1 MKFCG
6 KCGAPCDDAYKHCP
20 ECGSPLSDNE
30 TIKNNSSASE
40 DPSTAGESNSK
51 FDNPFMTAYTAPED
65 ASTNIDSPEAQH
77 DEETTDAQNNN
88 IANEKEGAQ
97 EADKPKSEKIEEAST
112 NASTEH
118 CSFQSDEQLGENTK
132 ETSSTVDTENA
143 NSHSDNQTSE
153 NTYTYSYSDNS
164 AQTDNTNE
172 NTYNYTH
179 SANEKETTFDNN
191 GYTNNYNT
199 GNNYTGNNAYSTNNA
214 YGNAGY
220 NNNFQPNSIITPR
233 NIPLCVIL
241 SIVTCGIYGIYWM
254 IKLNDEINA
263 LAGEPYATSGGMVFL
278 LSVVTC
284 NIYNLYWMYKM
295 GERTDR
301 INGIQGNSNILYLV
315 IGIFGFGIVNY
326 CLMQDAINKRMR
338 GM

>member
-20 ECGSPLSDNE
+20 ECGAPLSDGE
-30 TIKNNSSASE
+30 TNADLIDHTTDSTNNAE
-40 DPSTAGESNSK
+40 QTDTGNSNHMHE
-51 FDNPFMTAYTAPED
+51 NPFITAYTAPED
-65 ASTNIDSPEAQH
+65 ASADSPSDTNTSENA
-77 DEETTDAQNNN
+77 
-88 IANEKEGAQ
+88 EG
-97 EADKPKSEKIEEAST
+97 
-112 NASTEH
+112 
-118 CSFQSDEQLGENTK
+118 
-132 ETSSTVDTENA
+132 TSSNAATENA
-143 NSHSDNQTSE
+143 TSHSDEHASE
-153 NTYTYSYSDNS
+153 NTYTYSYSDTS
-164 AQTDNTNE
+164 SQTDNTTENE
-172 NTYNYTH
+172 NAYSYTH
-179 SANEKETTFDNN
+179 SSNEKETTFDNN

-199 GNNYTGNNAYSTNNA
+199 DNNYNTNNNYTGNNAYNANNT
-214 YGNAGY
+214 YGNTGY
-220 NNNFQPNSIITPR
+220 NNNFQQNSVITPR

-278 LSVVTC
+278 LSIVTC

-301 INGIQGNSNILYLV
+301 INRIQGNSNILYLV
-315 IGIFGFGIVNY
+315 IGILGFGIVNY
-326 CLMQDAINKRMR
+326 CLMQDAINKQVR

>member
-1 MKFCG
+1 MKLCG

-20 ECGSPLSDNE
+20 ECGAPLSDGEINADLNDQ
-30 TIKNNSSASE
+30 TTDSTNNTNNAE
-40 DPSTAGESNSK
+40 QTDTSNGNRMH
-51 FDNPFMTAYTAPED
+51 DNPFMTAYTAPED
-65 ASTNIDSPEAQH
+65 ASEQTAEDVSADSPS
-77 DEETTDAQNNN
+77 
-88 IANEKEGAQ
+88 
-97 EADKPKSEKIEEAST
+97 DK
-112 NASTEH
+112 
-118 CSFQSDEQLGENTK
+118 
-132 ETSSTVDTENA
+132 
-143 NSHSDNQTSE
+143 QTGE
-153 NTYTYSYSDNS
+153 NTYTYSCSDTS
-164 AQTDNTNE
+164 SQADNTNE
-172 NTYNYTH
+172 NENAYSYTH

-199 GNNYTGNNAYSTNNA
+199 GNNYAGNNAYNSNNTS
-214 YGNAGY
+214 GNAGY
-220 NNNFQPNSIITPR
+220 NNNFQQNSVITPR

-295 GERTDR
+295 GERSDR

-326 CLMQDAINKRMR
+326 CLMQDTINKRIR

>member
-20 ECGSPLSDNE
+20 ECGAPLSDSE
-30 TIKNNSSASE
+30 TNADLNDHTTDSSNNAE
-40 DPSTAGESNSK
+40 QTDTGNSNHMHE
-51 FDNPFMTAYTAPED
+51 NPFMTAYTAPED
-65 ASTNIDSPEAQH
+65 
-77 DEETTDAQNNN
+77 
-88 IANEKEGAQ
+88 
-97 EADKPKSEKIEEAST
+97 
-112 NASTEH
+112 
-118 CSFQSDEQLGENTK
+118 
-132 ETSSTVDTENA
+132 TSS
-143 NSHSDNQTSE
+143 
-153 NTYTYSYSDNS
+153 
-164 AQTDNTNE
+164 QTDNTTENE
-172 NTYNYTH
+172 NAYSYTH

-199 GNNYTGNNAYSTNNA
+199 DNNYNTNNNYTGNNAYNANNT
-214 YGNAGY
+214 YGNTGY
-220 NNNFQPNSIITPR
+220 NNNFQQNSVITPR

-278 LSVVTC
+278 LSIVTC

-301 INGIQGNSNILYLV
+301 INRIQGNSNILYLV
-315 IGIFGFGIVNY
+315 IGILGFGIVNY
-326 CLMQDAINKRMR
+326 CLMQDAINKQVR

>member
-20 ECGSPLSDNE
+20 ECGAPLSDGE
-30 TIKNNSSASE
+30 TNADLNDQTIDSTNNAE
-40 DPSTAGESNSK
+40 QTDTGKSNHMH
-51 FDNPFMTAYTAPED
+51 DNPFMTAYTAPED
-65 ASTNIDSPEAQH
+65 TSADSPSDTHTSE
-77 DEETTDAQNNN
+77 NS
-88 IANEKEGAQ
+88 EGA
-97 EADKPKSEKIEEAST
+97 
-112 NASTEH
+112 
-118 CSFQSDEQLGENTK
+118 
-132 ETSSTVDTENA
+132 SSNVATENA
-143 NSHSDNQTSE
+143 TSHSDEHASE
-153 NTYTYSYSDNS
+153 NTYTYSYSDTS
-164 AQTDNTNE
+164 SQTDNTTENE
-172 NTYNYTH
+172 NAYSYTH
-179 SANEKETTFDNN
+179 SSNEKETTFDNN

-199 GNNYTGNNAYSTNNA
+199 DNNYNSNNNYTGNNAYNANNA
-214 YGNAGY
+214 YGNTGY
-220 NNNFQPNSIITPR
+220 NNNFQQNSVITPR

-278 LSVVTC
+278 LSIVTC

-301 INGIQGNSNILYLV
+301 INRIQGNSNILYLV
-315 IGIFGFGIVNY
+315 IGILGFGIVNY
-326 CLMQDAINKRMR
+326 CLMQDAINKQVR